1 MIPRNIVKDSN
12 LSIEAK
18 GIYLYLIFNLTSG
31 EEIKPSVQ
39 EICSD
44 LNISPNR
51 FKRYRKE
58 LEDKGYITVN
68 QKYGNKGFKKNDYT
82 FHKI

>member
-1 MIPRNIVKDSN
+1 MIPRNIVNDNN

-18 GIYLYLIFNLTSG
+18 AIYLYLIFNLTSNK
-31 EEIKPSVQ
+31 EITPSVQ
-39 EICSD
+39 EICND
-44 LNISPNR
+44 LNISTNR

-58 LEDKGYITVN
+58 LEEKGYITV
-68 QKYGNKGFKKNDYT
+68 QKQYTNKGFKNNNYI

>member
-18 GIYLYLIFNLTSG
+18 GIYLYLIFNLTSD
-31 EEIKPSVQ
+31 EEIKPSVH
-39 EICSD
+39 EICND
-44 LNISPNR
+44 LNISTNR

-58 LEDKGYITVN
+58 LEDKGYITVK
-68 QKYGNKGFKKNDYT
+68 QQYGNKGFKKNDYL